1 MARWLERYQQGFY
14 QEVYD
19 ELVALQESVFDESI
33 YQEAK
38 LVAQMM
44 MKQVR
49 QNLEMLIPRL
59 KVLGYQFVDGYWDRE
74 LARQY
79 APEELVRENEKYRIL
94 NIASSNTLS
103 QLSVAEKFLGTFPL
117 SVRSWYEEV
126 GSVNFV
132 GTFPASETRPALSDI
147 LDPLLI
153 FPVEDLSDQF
163 SGFSSE
169 ELDEM
174 KDEEGRLTVDISVDS
189 ALKYGYSGSGGY
201 CIKIPCKAFD
211 TRFELE
217 NETLMFVDYLRI
229 CFQWGG
235 FFGLASAKE
244 KALPSLTSEEL
255 TFLTQGLLQF

>member
-1 MARWLERYQQGFY
+1 MLETENFKQK
-14 QEVYD
+14 VY
-19 ELVALQESVFDESI
+19 ACNIHF
-33 YQEAK
+33 
-38 LVAQMM
+38 
-44 MKQVR
+44 
-49 QNLEMLIPRL
+49 
-59 KVLGYQFVDGYWDRE
+59 LGRFSLLMSLHNIRDGI
-74 LARQY
+74 
-79 APEELVRENEKYRIL
+79 KYRIL
-94 NIASSNTLS
+94 NISSSNTFS

-117 SVRSWYEEV
+117 SVRCWYEEV

-174 KDEEGRLTVDISVDS
+174 KDEEGRLTVDLSVDS

-211 TRFELE
+211 TPFELE